1 MQGIAGGEEALDP
14 EIRAFV
20 AEMKAGFARH
30 PHFDQL
36 TLAQARL
43 VAEAVRRPWRE
54 GGPVMASIGER
65 RIATD
70 AGDVRIRIYRPREEA
85 QSDPAP
91 VLVYLHGGGWT
102 LFSLDTHDRVMREYA
117 ARSGATVIGVD
128 YALSPEAKF
137 PRALEQ
143 TLGTIEW
150 LHAHGSE
157 LGIDAARLA
166 IGGDSAGGNLAAATA
181 LKLRDGGKGG
191 MLRAILLNYAA
202 LDSECSFWAVEQY
215 GGPAFML
222 AGEEMRQF
230 WANYLASAEE
240 AKNPYACPARAD
252 LRGLPPTFLTIAEC
266 DLLAEQNLVFARAL
280 RGAAVETQAVVYPG
294 ATHSFLEAVA
304 IARVAARALEEG
316 SSWLQRKLA
325 LT

>member
-1 MQGIAGGEEALDP
+1 MQGIAGAEEALDP

-20 AEMKAGFARH
+20 AEMKAGFSRYPA
-30 PHFDQL
+30 FDQL
-36 TLAQARL
+36 TFAEARL

-54 GGPVMASIGER
+54 GGPAMAFIGER
-65 RIATD
+65 RIPTD
-70 AGDVRIRIYRPREEA
+70 AGDVRVRIYRPGQER
-85 QSDPAP
+85 QSDPTPA
-91 VLVYLHGGGWT
+91 LVYLHGGGWT

-143 TLGTIEW
+143 TIGTVEW
-150 LHAHGSE
+150 LHACGSE

-166 IGGDSAGGNLAAATA
+166 IGGDSAGGNLAVAAA
-181 LKLRDGGKGG
+181 LKLRDGGKAGL
-191 MLRAILLNYAA
+191 LRAMLLNYAA
-202 LDSECSFWAVEQY
+202 IDSECSPRATEQY

-230 WANYLASAEE
+230 WVNYLASAEE

-252 LRGLPPTFLTIAEC
+252 LRSLPPAFLTIAEC
-266 DLLAEQNLVFARAL
+266 DLLAEQNLAFARTL
-280 RGAAVETQAVVYPG
+280 REAAVETEAVVYAG
-294 ATHSFLEAVA
+294 ATHSFLEAAA
-304 IARVAARALEEG
+304 IARVAVRALEEG
-316 SSWLQRKLA
+316 SSWLRRKLA
-325 LT
+325 R

>member
-1 MQGIAGGEEALDP
+1 MQGVAAAEEAIDP

-20 AEMKAGFARH
+20 AEMKAGFSRY

-36 TLAQARL
+36 TFAEARL

-54 GGPVMASIGER
+54 GGPRMAAVIER

-70 AGDVRIRIYRPREEA
+70 GGGVGIRIYHPRQQRPNEPDA
-85 QSDPAP
+85 A
-91 VLVYLHGGGWT
+91 LIYLHGGGWT

-117 ARSGATVIGVD
+117 ARSGASVIGVD

-143 TLGTIEW
+143 TIGTVEW
-150 LHAHGSE
+150 LHARGGE
-157 LGIDAARLA
+157 LGVDAARLA
-166 IGGDSAGGNLAAATA
+166 IGGDSAGGNLAVAAA
-181 LKLRDGGKGG
+181 LKLRDDGKAG
-191 MLRAILLNYAA
+191 MLRALLLNYAA
-202 LDSECSFWAVEQY
+202 LDSECSSSATERY

-230 WANYLASAEE
+230 WINYLESAED
-240 AKNPYACPARAD
+240 AKNPYACPARAQ
-252 LRGLPPTFLTIAEC
+252 LRDLPPVFLTVAEC

-280 RGAAVETQAVVYPG
+280 RAAGVETQAVVYAG

-304 IARVAARALEEG
+304 ISAVAARALEEG
-316 SSWLQRKLA
+316 SSWLREKLA
-325 LT
+325 R

>member
-1 MQGIAGGEEALDP
+1 MQGVAGAEEALDP

-20 AEMKAGFARH
+20 AEMKAGFSRY
-30 PHFDQL
+30 PHFNQL
-36 TLAQARL
+36 TFAEARL

-54 GGPVMASIGER
+54 GGPVMASIAER

-70 AGDVRIRIYRPREEA
+70 AGDVGIRIYHPREERRSEPTGA
-85 QSDPAP
+85 FI
-91 VLVYLHGGGWT
+91 YLHGGGWT

-117 ARSGATVIGVD
+117 ARSGASVIGVD

-143 TLGTIEW
+143 TIGTVEW
-150 LHAHGSE
+150 LHARGSE
-157 LGIDAARLA
+157 CGIEAARLS
-166 IGGDSAGGNLAAATA
+166 IGGDSAGGNLAVAAA
-181 LKLRDGGKGG
+181 LKLRDQDKGG

-202 LDSECSFWAVEQY
+202 LDSECSAWATERY

-222 AGEEMRQF
+222 TGEEMRQF
-230 WANYLASAEE
+230 WSNYLQSAEE
-240 AKNPYACPARAD
+240 ANNPYACPARAD

-266 DLLAEQNLVFARAL
+266 DLLAEQNLLFARAL
-280 RGAAVETQAVVYPG
+280 RAAGVETQAVVYPG

-304 IARVAARALEEG
+304 ISGVAARALKEG
-316 SSWLQRKLA
+316 SSWLREKLA
-325 LT
+325 R